1 MPPKV
6 AAPIELGFVMASV
19 FDLYRELAAP
29 ERAVSEKAVRAV
41 RNPPRKQRET
51 LD

>member
-29 ERAVSEKAVRAV
+29 ERAVSKKAARAV

-51 LD
+51 VD